1 MTNKYYIKQ
10 LSDYIYLI
18 NDDTMCSTYVVI
30 GYKNAL
36 IIDAGIASNKE
47 LLLPLIKKI
56 TNLPIKVVI
65 THAHL
70 DHIGHLYE
78 FDNYY
83 IAKEE
88 LDNIKDQAIKEKAII
103 ISDGFMFDLGGIS
116 IETYIS
122 KGHTTASTLFIDKD
136 NKIVFTGD
144 QFGSGCGVWM
154 QVNEAY
160 PLSIYVE
167 EIDRFLNYLSNV
179 ASLSMWTLYG
189 GHYGQEETGRLGYN
203 PLNTEMVKNLK
214 ELSIKLIGGEVS
226 LLDSNAKSFN
236 NEKSYYASYKNAEMI
251 IRKSLIK

>member
-1 MTNKYYIKQ
+1 
-10 LSDYIYLI
+10 
-18 NDDTMCSTYVVI
+18 
-30 GYKNAL
+30 
-36 IIDAGIASNKE
+36 
-47 LLLPLIKKI
+47 
-56 TNLPIKVVI
+56 
-65 THAHL
+65 
-70 DHIGHLYE
+70 
-78 FDNYY
+78 
-83 IAKEE
+83 
-88 LDNIKDQAIKEKAII
+88 
-103 ISDGFMFDLGGIS
+103 
-116 IETYIS
+116 
-122 KGHTTASTLFIDKD
+122 
-136 NKIVFTGD
+136 
-144 QFGSGCGVWM
+144 M

-203 PLNTEMVKNLK
+203 PLNIEMVKNLK

>member
-1 MTNKYYIKQ
+1 
-10 LSDYIYLI
+10 
-18 NDDTMCSTYVVI
+18 
-30 GYKNAL
+30 
-36 IIDAGIASNKE
+36 
-47 LLLPLIKKI
+47 
-56 TNLPIKVVI
+56 
-65 THAHL
+65 
-70 DHIGHLYE
+70 
-78 FDNYY
+78 
-83 IAKEE
+83 
-88 LDNIKDQAIKEKAII
+88 
-103 ISDGFMFDLGGIS
+103 
-116 IETYIS
+116 
-122 KGHTTASTLFIDKD
+122 
-136 NKIVFTGD
+136 
-144 QFGSGCGVWM
+144 M

-167 EIDRFLNYLSNV
+167 EIDRFLNYLSNF